1 IMEKV
6 GELLHPSSWSLLLS
20 DDDGDLVF
28 EIVVGPGSDKL
39 KGLKVDRSEGI
50 AGWVAR
56 EGKPLLVPDVAQDPR
71 FASRFDARTRFTTR
85 SILAVPMRSRGR
97 TLGLIELVNGP
108 EQAPFDGDD
117 LRTLSSLADHAA
129 IAIENARNFQRVQEL
144 TILDEHTGLYN

>member
-1 IMEKV
+1 MEARELLKELKRTVDELQAFNEIGKALTSTLDIREVLGLIMEKV

-56 EGKPLLVPDVAQDPR
+56 EGKPLLVPDVAQDQR

-97 TLGLIELVNGP
+97 TLPYGLMC
-108 EQAPFDGDD
+108 
-117 LRTLSSLADHAA
+117 S
-129 IAIENARNFQRVQEL
+129 
-144 TILDEHTGLYN
+144 